1 MHDIRAIRES
11 PEAFD
16 QGLRRRGLS
25 PRAAELIAL
34 DEKRRA
40 AILALQ
46 SAQERRNAVSKQI
59 GVAMARKD
67 SVAADDFRAE
77 VAGLKATMPELEA
90 AEREAG
96 AALDF
101 ELAAIPNLP
110 LADTPE
116 GRDESDNVEIRRHGS
131 VPDFPEGFEPE
142 EHFQIGERLG
152 LMDFDAAAKMSG
164 ARFVVLK
171 GAMARL
177 ERALEQFMLDLH
189 TSEHGYVEVSPPV
202 LVRDAAMFGTAQL
215 PKFEDDQFWAVSGE
229 VLRAPTD
236 DDIARLD
243 PLDVDIGTPPWSTR
257 DQIVEQVSQLE
268 HVLNQEVDEHVAL
281 KDKYPYAENRLWLIP
296 TAEVPL
302 TNLVRECIVD
312 EKILPLRFTA
322 ATLSFRAEAGAAGR
336 DTRGMIRQHQFKKV
350 ELVSITAPEQSRDEH
365 ERMTQCAEEVLKR
378 LGLHFRT
385 VALCAGDM
393 GFAAQKTYDIEVWL
407 PGQGRFREISSCSI
421 CGDFQARRM
430 NARTKGADAKSTR
443 FVHTLNGS
451 GVAVGRALIAVLETY
466 QQPDG
471 SVAVPDALRPRMG
484 GLTRI
489 DTSR

>member
-1 MHDIRAIRES
+1 MHDIRVIREN

-16 QGLRRRGLS
+16 EGLRRRGLS
-25 PRAAELIAL
+25 PRAESLVAL
-34 DEKRRA
+34 NEKRRA

-67 SVAADDFRAE
+67 TVAADDFRAE

-96 AALDF
+96 AALEA

-110 LADTPE
+110 LADTPD
-116 GRDESDNVEIRRHGS
+116 GKDENDNVELRQHGS
-131 VPDFPEGFEPE
+131 LPAFPEGFEPE

-171 GAMARL
+171 GALARL

-229 VLRAPTD
+229 LLRPPSHD
-236 DDIARLD
+236 EIARLD
-243 PLDVDIGTPPWSTR
+243 PLDAQAALVT
-257 DQIVEQVSQLE
+257 QL
-268 HVLNQEVDEHVAL
+268 NAI
-281 KDKYPYAENRLWLIP
+281 KSGRFGLIP

-302 TNLVRECIVD
+302 TNLVRESIVE
-312 EKILPLRFTA
+312 EKTLPLRFTA
-322 ATLSFRAEAGAAGR
+322 GTLSFRAEAGAAGR

-350 ELVSITAPEQSRDEH
+350 ELVSITTPEQSRDEH
-365 ERMTQCAEEVLKR
+365 ERMTACAEEVLKR

-385 VALCAGDM
+385 VALCVGDM

-407 PGQGRFREISSCSI
+407 PGQGRFREISSCSL

-451 GVAVGRALIAVLETY
+451 GVAVGRALIAVLETC
-466 QQPDG
+466 QDPDG
-471 SVAVPDALRPRMG
+471 SVAVPDVLRPYMG
-484 GLTRI
+484 GLSRI
-489 DTSR
+489 GAAR

>member
-1 MHDIRAIRES
+1 MPFRGYIMHDIRAIRDN

-16 QGLRRRGLS
+16 EGLRRRGLS
-25 PRAAELIAL
+25 PRAESLVAL

-46 SAQERRNAVSKQI
+46 AAQERRNAVSKQI

-67 SVAADDFRAE
+67 SVAADDYRAE

-96 AALDF
+96 AALDV

-110 LADTPE
+110 LADTPD
-116 GRDESDNVEIRRHGS
+116 GKDENDNVELRRHGAP
-131 VPDFPEGFEPE
+131 PDLGGMNKPK
-142 EHFQIGERLG
+142 EHFEIGEALG

-171 GAMARL
+171 GALARL

-229 VLRAPTD
+229 LLRPSPD
-236 DDIARLD
+236 DEIAALD
-243 PLDVDIGTPPWSTR
+243 PLNAQAALATR
-257 DQIVEQVSQLE
+257 L
-268 HVLNQEVDEHVAL
+268 
-281 KDKYPYAENRLWLIP
+281 AEIKGGRFGLIP

-302 TNLVRECIVD
+302 TNLVRESIVD
-312 EKILPLRFTA
+312 EKTLPLRFTA

-350 ELVSITAPEQSRDEH
+350 ELVSITTPEQSRDEH
-365 ERMTQCAEEVLKR
+365 ERMTGCAEEVLKR

-385 VALCAGDM
+385 VALCAGDI

-407 PGQGRFREISSCSI
+407 PGQGRFREISSCSV

-430 NARTKGADAKSTR
+430 NARTKSADAKATR

-471 SVAVPDALRPRMG
+471 SVAVPDVLRPYMG
-484 GLTRI
+484 GLTKI
-489 DTSR
+489 EATG

>member
-1 MHDIRAIRES
+1 MHDIRAIRDN
-11 PEAFD
+11 PQAFD
-16 QGLRRRGLS
+16 EGLRRRGLS
-25 PRAAELIAL
+25 PRAEELMTL

-96 AALDF
+96 AALDV

-110 LADTPE
+110 LADTPD
-116 GRDESDNVEIRRHGS
+116 GKDESDNVEIRRHGS

-171 GAMARL
+171 AGLARL

-202 LVRDAAMFGTAQL
+202 LVRDPAMFGTAQL

-229 VLRAPTD
+229 LLRTPSD
-236 DDIARLD
+236 DEIARLD
-243 PLDVDIGTPPWSTR
+243 PLDAQAALATR
-257 DQIVEQVSQLE
+257 LVEIK
-268 HVLNQEVDEHVAL
+268 AG
-281 KDKYPYAENRLWLIP
+281 RFGLIP

-302 TNLVRECIVD
+302 TNLVRESIVD
-312 EKILPLRFTA
+312 EKTLPLRFTA
-322 ATLSFRAEAGAAGR
+322 GTLSFRAEAGAAGR

-350 ELVSITAPEQSRDEH
+350 ELVSITTPEQSRDEH
-365 ERMTQCAEEVLKR
+365 ERMTQCAESVLKG

-385 VALCAGDM
+385 MALCAGDM

-430 NARTKGADAKSTR
+430 NARTKGADAKATR

-471 SVAVPDALRPRMG
+471 SVAVPDVLRPYMG

>member
-1 MHDIRAIRES
+1 MHDIRAIREN

-16 QGLRRRGLS
+16 EGLRRRGIS
-25 PRAAELIAL
+25 PRAEELIGL

-40 AILALQ
+40 AILGLQ

-67 SVAADDFRAE
+67 SVAADDYRAE
-77 VAGLKATMPELEA
+77 IAGLKATMPELEA

-96 AALDF
+96 AALDV

-110 LADTPE
+110 LADTPD
-116 GRDESDNVEIRRHGS
+116 GKDENDNVELRQHGI
-131 VPDFPEGFEPE
+131 PPAFPEGFEPE

-171 GAMARL
+171 GALARL

-189 TSEHGYVEVSPPV
+189 TSEHGYVEISPPV

-229 VLRAPTD
+229 LLRAPTD

-243 PLDVDIGTPPWSTR
+243 PLDAQAALATRVNDIKSSRFG
-257 DQIVEQVSQLE
+257 
-268 HVLNQEVDEHVAL
+268 
-281 KDKYPYAENRLWLIP
+281 LIP

-302 TNLVRECIVD
+302 TNLVRESIVD
-312 EKILPLRFTA
+312 EKSLPLRFTA
-322 ATLSFRAEAGAAGR
+322 GTLSFRAEAGAAGR

-350 ELVSITAPEQSRDEH
+350 ELVSITTPEQSRDEH
-365 ERMTQCAEEVLKR
+365 ERMTACAEEVLKR

-407 PGQGRFREISSCSI
+407 PGQGRFREISSCST

-471 SVAVPDALRPRMG
+471 SVAVPDVLRPYMG

-489 DTSR
+489 EATR

>member
-1 MHDIRAIRES
+1 MHDIRAIRDN

-16 QGLRRRGLS
+16 EGLRRRGLS
-25 PRAAELIAL
+25 PRAESLVAL

-67 SVAADDFRAE
+67 AVAADDFRAE
-77 VAGLKATMPELEA
+77 VAGLKAKMPELEA

-96 AALDF
+96 AALEA

-110 LADTPE
+110 LADTPD
-116 GRDESDNVEIRRHGS
+116 GKDENDNVELRQHGS
-131 VPDFPEGFEPE
+131 LPAFPEGFEPE

-171 GAMARL
+171 GALARL

-229 VLRAPTD
+229 LLRPPSD
-236 DDIARLD
+236 GEIARLD
-243 PLDVDIGTPPWSTR
+243 PLDAQAALVT
-257 DQIVEQVSQLE
+257 QL
-268 HVLNQEVDEHVAL
+268 NAI
-281 KDKYPYAENRLWLIP
+281 KSGRFGLIP

-302 TNLVRECIVD
+302 TNLVRESIVE
-312 EKILPLRFTA
+312 EKTLPLRFTA
-322 ATLSFRAEAGAAGR
+322 GTLSFRAEAGAAGR

-350 ELVSITAPEQSRDEH
+350 ELVSITTPEQSRDEH
-365 ERMTQCAEEVLKR
+365 ERMTGCAEEVLKR

-385 VALCAGDM
+385 VALCVGDM

-407 PGQGRFREISSCSI
+407 PGQGRFREISSCSL

-471 SVAVPDALRPRMG
+471 SVAVPDVLRPYMG

-489 DTSR
+489 EAAR

>member
-1 MHDIRAIRES
+1 MHDIRVIREN

-16 QGLRRRGLS
+16 EGLRRRGLS
-25 PRAAELIAL
+25 PRAESLVAL
-34 DEKRRA
+34 NEKRRA

-67 SVAADDFRAE
+67 IVSADDFRAE

-96 AALDF
+96 AALEA

-110 LADTPE
+110 LADTPD
-116 GRDESDNVEIRRHGS
+116 GKDENDNVELRQHGS
-131 VPDFPEGFEPE
+131 LPAFPEGFEPE

-171 GAMARL
+171 GALARL

-229 VLRAPTD
+229 LLRPPSD
-236 DDIARLD
+236 DEIARLD
-243 PLDVDIGTPPWSTR
+243 PLDAQAALVT
-257 DQIVEQVSQLE
+257 QL
-268 HVLNQEVDEHVAL
+268 NAI
-281 KDKYPYAENRLWLIP
+281 KSGRFGLIP

-302 TNLVRECIVD
+302 TNLVRESIVE
-312 EKILPLRFTA
+312 EKTLPLRFTA
-322 ATLSFRAEAGAAGR
+322 GTLSFRAEAGAAGR

-365 ERMTQCAEEVLKR
+365 ERMTGCAEEVLKR

-385 VALCAGDM
+385 VALCVGDM

-407 PGQGRFREISSCSI
+407 PGQGRFREISSCSL

-471 SVAVPDALRPRMG
+471 SVAVPDVLRPYMG

-489 DTSR
+489 EAAR

>member
-1 MHDIRAIRES
+1 MHDIRAIREN

-16 QGLRRRGLS
+16 EGLRRRGLS
-25 PRAAELIAL
+25 PRAESLVAL

-40 AILALQ
+40 ATLALQ

-67 SVAADDFRAE
+67 SVAADDYRAE

-90 AEREAG
+90 SQREAG
-96 AALDF
+96 AALDV

-110 LADTPE
+110 LADTPD
-116 GRDESDNVEIRRHGS
+116 GKDENDNVELRQHGS
-131 VPDFPEGFEPE
+131 LPTFPEGFKPR
-142 EHFQIGERLG
+142 EHYEIGEALG

-171 GAMARL
+171 GALARL

-215 PKFEDDQFWAVSGE
+215 PKFFNDQFLVSDGTTEEERRLSKLINDWQGAAAYIQKNGLE
-229 VLRAPTD
+229 VF
-236 DDIARLD
+236 
-243 PLDVDIGTPPWSTR
+243 LDVARRGAVQFHDFK
-257 DQIVEQVSQLE
+257 L
-268 HVLNQEVDEHVAL
+268 DEDWQRH
-281 KDKYPYAENRLWLIP
+281 WLIP

-302 TNLVRECIVD
+302 TNLVRESIVD
-312 EKILPLRFTA
+312 EKTLPLRFTA
-322 ATLSFRAEAGAAGR
+322 GTLSFRAEAGAAGR

-350 ELVSITAPEQSRDEH
+350 ELVSITTPEQSRDEH
-365 ERMTQCAEEVLKR
+365 ERMIGCAEEVLKR

-385 VALCAGDM
+385 MALCVGDM

-407 PGQGRFREISSCSI
+407 PGQDRYREISSCSN

-430 NARTKGADAKSTR
+430 KARFREPGAKGTR

-451 GVAVGRALIAVLETY
+451 GLAVGRTLIAILENY

-471 SVAVPDALRPRMG
+471 SIALPHVLRNYMG
-484 GLTRI
+484 GAAAI
-489 DTSR
+489 KADE

>member
-1 MHDIRAIRES
+1 MHDIRAIREN

-16 QGLRRRGLS
+16 EGLRRRGLS
-25 PRAAELIAL
+25 PRAESLVAL

-46 SAQERRNAVSKQI
+46 AAQERRNAISKQI

-67 SVAADDFRAE
+67 AVAADDYRAE

-96 AALDF
+96 AALDL

-110 LADTPE
+110 LADTPD
-116 GRDESDNVEIRRHGS
+116 GKDENDNVELRRHGAP
-131 VPDFPEGFEPE
+131 PDLGGMNKPK
-142 EHFQIGERLG
+142 EHFEIGEALG

-171 GAMARL
+171 GALARL

-229 VLRAPTD
+229 LLRPSPD
-236 DDIARLD
+236 DEIAALD
-243 PLDVDIGTPPWSTR
+243 PLNAQAALATR
-257 DQIVEQVSQLE
+257 L
-268 HVLNQEVDEHVAL
+268 
-281 KDKYPYAENRLWLIP
+281 AEIKGGRFGLIP

-302 TNLVRECIVD
+302 TNLVRESIVD
-312 EKILPLRFTA
+312 EKTLPLRFTA

-350 ELVSITAPEQSRDEH
+350 ELVSITTPEQSRDEH
-365 ERMTQCAEEVLKR
+365 ERMTGCAEEVLKR

-385 VALCAGDM
+385 VALCAGDI

-407 PGQGRFREISSCSI
+407 PGQGRFREISSCSV

-430 NARTKGADAKSTR
+430 NARTKSADAKATR

-466 QQPDG
+466 PQPDG
-471 SVAVPDALRPRMG
+471 SVAVPDVLRPYMG
-484 GLTRI
+484 GLTKI
-489 DTSR
+489 EATG

>member
-1 MHDIRAIRES
+1 MPFRGYIMHDIRAIRDN

-16 QGLRRRGLS
+16 EGLRRRGLS
-25 PRAAELIAL
+25 PRAEALVAL

-46 SAQERRNAVSKQI
+46 TAQERRNAVSKQI

-67 SVAADDFRAE
+67 SVAADDYRAE

-96 AALDF
+96 AALDV

-110 LADTPE
+110 LADTPD
-116 GRDESDNVEIRRHGS
+116 GKDENDNVELRRHGAP
-131 VPDFPEGFEPE
+131 PDLGGMNKPK
-142 EHFQIGERLG
+142 EHFEIGEALG

-171 GAMARL
+171 GALARL

-229 VLRAPTD
+229 LLRPSPD
-236 DDIARLD
+236 DEIAALD
-243 PLDVDIGTPPWSTR
+243 PLNAQAALATR
-257 DQIVEQVSQLE
+257 L
-268 HVLNQEVDEHVAL
+268 
-281 KDKYPYAENRLWLIP
+281 AEIKGGRFGLIP

-302 TNLVRECIVD
+302 TNLVRESIVD
-312 EKILPLRFTA
+312 EKTLPLRFTA

-350 ELVSITAPEQSRDEH
+350 ELVSITTPEQSRDEH
-365 ERMTQCAEEVLKR
+365 ERMTGCAEEVLKR

-385 VALCAGDM
+385 VALCAGDI

-407 PGQGRFREISSCSI
+407 PGQGRFREISSCSV

-430 NARTKGADAKSTR
+430 NARTKSADAKATR

-471 SVAVPDALRPRMG
+471 SVAVPDVLRPCMG
-484 GLTRI
+484 GLTKI
-489 DTSR
+489 EATG